1 MASGQRALTPFL
13 RWQCRRGMRELDLL
27 LTEYLE
33 NAYAQASEDEKQAFR
48 ELLALAEPALVG
60 YLLGDQMPQ
69 DATLA
74 KVVSQIRDRPHA

>member
-1 MASGQRALTPFL
+1 MNEAKL

-27 LTEYLE
+27 LTNYLD
-33 NAYAQASEDEKQAFR
+33 NDYGQADEQQKEAFH
-48 ELLALAEPALVG
+48 ELLALPDPELIG
-60 YLLGDQMPQ
+60 YLLGGQTPP